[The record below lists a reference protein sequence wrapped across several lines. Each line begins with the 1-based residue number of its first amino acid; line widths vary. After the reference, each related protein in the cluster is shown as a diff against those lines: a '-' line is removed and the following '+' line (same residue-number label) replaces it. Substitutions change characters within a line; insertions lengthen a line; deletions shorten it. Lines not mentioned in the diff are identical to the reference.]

1 MGEDIRLK
9 SAAGEI
15 GAYLATPSGTPKG
28 GIVVIQEIFGVNHHI
43 RAVTD
48 KFAADGYI
56 ALAPRFFDH
65 IKTSVELGYTPD
77 TIAEGRKYVTEL
89 GLDKP
94 VQDVDAAI
102 AELKKRGAKKVAVTG
117 FCWGGTITWL
127 SATRLKP
134 DAAIAYYGGGIYGT
148 RDEKPSV
155 PTMMHF
161 GDKDMHIPMAHV
173 NELRQLHPDVII
185 YDYPADSRL
194 PLRRAWQLRRS
205 GVPAGLRPHARI
217 HGQAR
222 RLTHGVTPP
231 QHCHPERS
239 EGPFQALPK
248 VPRCARDDRIFVPET
263 CPPNAPP
270 RNHSPPTH
278 AAP

>member
-15 GAYLATPSGTPKG
+15 GAYLAAPKGTPKG

-43 RAVTD
+43 KAVTD
-48 KFAADGYI
+48 KLAAEGYI
-56 ALAPRFFDH
+56 ALAPKFFDH
-65 IKTSVELGYTPD
+65 VKPGIELGYTPD

-102 AELKKRGAKKVAVTG
+102 AELRKRGASKVAVTG

-134 DAAIAYYGGGIYGT
+134 DAAIGYYGGGIYGT
-148 RDEKPSV
+148 KNEKPTV
-155 PTMMHF
+155 PTMLHF

-173 NELRQLHPDVII
+173 EELRKLHTNVEVF
-185 YDYPADSRL
+185 DYPAD
-194 PLRRAWQLRRS
+194 
-205 GVPAGLRPHARI
+205 
-217 HGQAR
+217 HGF
-222 RLTHGVTPP
+222 
-231 QHCHPERS
+231 HCDERGS
-239 EGPFQALPK
+239 YDAAASKKAMERTMALFAK
-248 VPRCARDDRIFVPET
+248 HVG
-263 CPPNAPP
+263 
-270 RNHSPPTH
+270 
-278 AAP
+278 